1 MNFWK
6 RAASLQLGPKRYDLS
21 SLFFTFDVPFQD
33 SEELGTATVAAY
45 NLSQSTRA
53 SIKKGMVVILNAGY
67 EGDVGTIF
75 VGKVSRASSKKQATD
90 WITTIEAVEAL
101 DKWLSKE
108 VNKTYVAGIK
118 ASAVLNDLLTM
129 FGLEV
134 GQMELVEDKV
144 YPRGKVCKGKV
155 KDAIS
160 EIVTLDCKSRFL
172 IRNGIIT
179 ISDPTKGLNM
189 GFHLSQ
195 STGLLRSTE
204 ETEDTETTTNQTT
217 IDNGEEQEPTY
228 RRRCLLNYH
237 LGPADIVKITSN
249 SLKGNYLIK
258 GGKHSGSPSG
268 DWITEIEVKP
278 A

>member
-33 SEELGTATVAAY
+33 SEELGTATVVAY

-101 DKWLSKE
+101 DEWLSKE

-144 YPRGKVCKGKV
+144 YPRGRSAK
-155 KDAIS
+155 
-160 EIVTLDCKSRFL
+160 EKSK
-172 IRNGIIT
+172 T
-179 ISDPTKGLNM
+179 PSA
-189 GFHLSQ
+189 
-195 STGLLRSTE
+195 RSSRWTA
-204 ETEDTETTTNQTT
+204 
-217 IDNGEEQEPTY
+217 
-228 RRRCLLNYH
+228 R
-237 LGPADIVKITSN
+237 AAS
-249 SLKGNYLIK
+249 
-258 GGKHSGSPSG
+258 
-268 DWITEIEVKP
+268 
-278 A
+278 

>member
-33 SEELGTATVAAY
+33 SEELGTATVVAY

-101 DKWLSKE
+101 DEWLSKE

-160 EIVTLDCKSRFL
+160 EIVTLDCKPQMFSKPASARA
-172 IRNGIIT
+172 T
-179 ISDPTKGLNM
+179 ISFAITK
-189 GFHLSQ
+189 
-195 STGLLRSTE
+195 
-204 ETEDTETTTNQTT
+204 
-217 IDNGEEQEPTY
+217 
-228 RRRCLLNYH
+228 
-237 LGPADIVKITSN
+237 
-249 SLKGNYLIK
+249 
-258 GGKHSGSPSG
+258 
-268 DWITEIEVKP
+268 
-278 A
+278 